1 TCALPISGCDNL
13 SETVATG
20 PVSVNVLAST
30 AYNVAVGGTVFNENG
45 QDSTYW
51 SANNQPNSFAS
62 ALKYIP
68 ENVWNDSCSSAT
80 CGNNANIAA
89 GGGGASGTNGFVQVP
104 RTSWQVGV
112 TG

>member
-1 TCALPISGCDNL
+1 
-13 SETVATG
+13 
-20 PVSVNVLAST
+20 
-30 AYNVAVGGTVFNENG
+30 VFNENG

-68 ENVWNDSCSSAT
+68 ENVWNDSCTSAI

-89 GGGGASGTNGFVQVP
+89 GGGGASGTNALFQVP
-104 RTSWQVGV
+104 KPSWQVGV
-112 TG
+112 AGIPADGVRTSRMCRSLRPCMIHT